1 MSQSK
6 PSSRSS
12 NKGQCFD
19 KNHSRVEVTGEE
31 STLTTKNEEVIST
44 VGRTDTSLV
53 GTDEA
58 DKSDLDDH
66 LISTGFTNTGDN
78 DSDNNSGRNEEI
90 SDNEEEDDEEES
102 QGGDIIASENRTPTD
117 ETPVETG
124 EITEAMRGPDR
135 DPATISRN
143 IYSISRVIYT
153 LTTENITRTHTQ

>member
-1 MSQSK
+1 M
-6 PSSRSS
+6 
-12 NKGQCFD
+12 
-19 KNHSRVEVTGEE
+19 
-31 STLTTKNEEVIST
+31 
-44 VGRTDTSLV
+44 
-53 GTDEA
+53 
-58 DKSDLDDH
+58 DDQ
-66 LISTGFTNTGDN
+66 LISTNFKNIDDE
-78 DSDNNSGRNEEI
+78 DSDNNSDRNEEI

-117 ETPVETG
+117 ETPVETD